1 MLQDI
6 RANIQGV
13 VAKIIIGLIV
23 VSFSIFGIESLL
35 FSGGASAVAEVN
47 GEEISPFAL
56 QQELSVRQ
64 RQLLSIMGDDA
75 DPALLD
81 EARMSRQALEA
92 LIQREI
98 LRQASGAMALTVSD
112 AAIGDII
119 GSMEQFQI
127 DGRFSRERFQS
138 ALTGSGLTPAL
149 FRDRL
154 AEDVQIGQLR
164 VGIAGSDF
172 GTRKELAL
180 AARIALEGRDVRY
193 ITLPLADYRLDASV
207 SDAEVQAY
215 YDANAEAFQ
224 SDESLAIDYLELR
237 LEDYRQPVEEARL
250 REEFELV
257 RDEYEQAAQARVA
270 HILLEGDDDDERRAR
285 FAEVQAALAEGLSFE
300 EAAARFSDDVGSA
313 GRGGDLGY
321 TAGDTFPPAMEE
333 AIGAL
338 APGERSGP
346 VETEA
351 GTHLILVTERRE
363 GSAASFDSLA
373 AELEDRIQRRDAA
386 ADLLRDVERLRDL
399 AFNAADLG
407 EPAAELDLEVSSVDS
422 VTRNQTEGLFAAP
435 SLLSA
440 AFSEEVLEAG
450 HNSDVIELDPE
461 HFVVLRV
468 AQRRPPAPL
477 SLDAVRGQIVALLR
491 DEAAQELAAQQARRL
506 LQSIEAGTSVED
518 AANEAG
524 LQWQVELG
532 ARRDNPRLPPAVRKR
547 LFELPAPAEGA
558 PRRTIVDAPADDLSE
573 TVAETLSE
581 TLPEARADSAL
592 DAYYVLEFVR
602 LSEGSL
608 DDAPQAELTR
618 LRTRVS
624 GENGGLFQ
632 QQFETALRSRAD
644 VEVF

>member
-6 RANIQGV
+6 RASIQGA

-23 VSFSIFGIESLL
+23 ISFSIFGIESLL

-56 QQELSVRQ
+56 QQELSVQQ
-64 RQLLSIMGDDA
+64 RRLLAMMGDDA

-81 EARMSRQALEA
+81 QARMNQRALEA

-98 LRQASGAMALTVSD
+98 LRQAAGDLSLTVPD
-112 AAIGDII
+112 ATIGDII
-119 GSMEQFQI
+119 GSMDEFQL
-127 DGRFSRERFQS
+127 DGRFSRDMFRS
-138 ALTGSGLTPAL
+138 ALAGSGFTPAL

-154 AEDVQIGQLR
+154 AEDVQIAQLR
-164 VGIAGSDF
+164 SGIAGSDF
-172 GTRKELAL
+172 GTRKELTL

-193 ITLPLADYRLDASV
+193 ISLPLADYRGDASV
-207 SDAEVQAY
+207 SDAEVQAH
-215 YDANAEAFQ
+215 YDANGEAFQ
-224 SDESLAIDYLELR
+224 SEESLAIDYLELR
-237 LEDYRQPVEEARL
+237 LDDYRKPVQEARL

-257 RDEYEQAAQARVA
+257 RGEYEQAAEARVS
-270 HILLEGDDDDERRAR
+270 HILLEGDEPAR
-285 FAEVQAALAEGLSFE
+285 QARLAEVQAALAEGLAF
-300 EAAARFSDDVGSA
+300 EAAAAEFSDDAGSA
-313 GRGGDLGY
+313 QSGGDLGY

-333 AIGAL
+333 AISAL
-338 APGERSGP
+338 APGQRSGP

-351 GTHLILVTERRE
+351 GTHLILVTDRRE
-363 GSAASFDSLA
+363 GSAASFDSVA
-373 AELEDRIQRRDAA
+373 AQLQDRIQRREASAA
-386 ADLLRDVERLRDL
+386 LLRDVELLRDL
-399 AFNAADLG
+399 AFNAADLS
-407 EPAAELDLEVSSVDS
+407 EPAAELDIEVSSANS
-422 VTRNQTEGLFAAP
+422 ITRGQAEGLFAAP

-440 AFSEEVLEAG
+440 AFSEDVLEAG

-477 SLDAVRGQIVALLR
+477 DLDDVREQIVDLLR
-491 DEAAQELAAQQARRL
+491 DQAAQQLAAQQAQNL
-506 LQSIEAGTSVED
+506 LLGLEAGTPVED

-532 ARRDNPRLPPAVRKR
+532 ARRDSPRLPLAVRER
-547 LFELPAPAEGA
+547 LFELPAPAPDA
-558 PRRTIVDAPADDLSE
+558 PRRTIVDSDRY
-573 TVAETLSE
+573 T
-581 TLPEARADSAL
+581 
-592 DAYYVLEFVR
+592 YYVVEFVR
-602 LSEGSL
+602 LAEGTL
-608 DDAPQAELTR
+608 DDAAEAELTR

>member
-6 RANIQGV
+6 RASIQGA

-23 VSFSIFGIESLL
+23 ISFSIFGIESLL

-56 QQELSVRQ
+56 QQELSVQQ
-64 RQLLSIMGDDA
+64 RQLLAMMGDDA

-81 EARMSRQALEA
+81 QARMNQRALEA

-98 LRQASGAMALTVSD
+98 LRQAAGDLSLTVPD
-112 AAIGDII
+112 ATIGDII
-119 GSMEQFQI
+119 GSMDEFQL
-127 DGRFSRERFQS
+127 DGRFSRDMFRS
-138 ALTGSGLTPAL
+138 ALAGSGFTPAL

-154 AEDVQIGQLR
+154 AEDVQIAQLR
-164 VGIAGSDF
+164 SGIAGSDF
-172 GTRKELAL
+172 GTRKELTL

-193 ITLPLADYRLDASV
+193 ITLPLADYRGDASV
-207 SDAEVQAY
+207 SDAEVQAH
-215 YDANAEAFQ
+215 YDANGQAFQ
-224 SDESLAIDYLELR
+224 SEESLAIDYLQLR
-237 LEDYRQPVEEARL
+237 LDDYRKPVQEARL

-257 RDEYEQAAQARVA
+257 RGEYEQAAEARVS
-270 HILLEGDDDDERRAR
+270 HILLEGDEPAR
-285 FAEVQAALAEGLSFE
+285 QARLAEVQAALAEGLAF
-300 EAAARFSDDVGSA
+300 EAAAAEFSDDAGSA
-313 GRGGDLGY
+313 QSGGDLGY

-333 AIGAL
+333 AISAL
-338 APGERSGP
+338 APGQRSGP

-351 GTHLILVTERRE
+351 GTHLILVTDRRE
-363 GSAASFDSLA
+363 GSAASFDSVA
-373 AELEDRIQRRDAA
+373 AQLQDRIQRREASAA
-386 ADLLRDVERLRDL
+386 LLRDVELLRDL
-399 AFNAADLG
+399 AFNAADLS
-407 EPAAELDLEVSSVDS
+407 EPAAELDIEVSSANS
-422 VTRNQTEGLFAAP
+422 ITRGQAEGLFAAP

-440 AFSEEVLEAG
+440 AFSEDVLEAG

-468 AQRRPPAPL
+468 AQRRPPEL
-477 SLDAVRGQIVALLR
+477 LDLDDVREQIVQLLR
-491 DEAAQELAAQQARRL
+491 DQAAQQLAAQQAQNL
-506 LQSIEAGTSVED
+506 LLSLEAGTPVED

-532 ARRDNPRLPPAVRKR
+532 ARRDSPRLPLAVRER
-547 LFELPAPAEGA
+547 LFELPAPAQDA
-558 PRRTIVDAPADDLSE
+558 PRRTIVDSD
-573 TVAETLSE
+573 
-581 TLPEARADSAL
+581 RY
-592 DAYYVLEFVR
+592 AYYVVEFVR
-602 LSEGSL
+602 LAEGTL
-608 DDAPQAELTR
+608 DDAAEAELTR

>member
-6 RANIQGV
+6 RASIQGA

-23 VSFSIFGIESLL
+23 ISFSIFGIESLL

-56 QQELSVRQ
+56 QQELSVQQ
-64 RQLLSIMGDDA
+64 RQLLAMMGDDA

-81 EARMSRQALEA
+81 QARMNQRALEA

-98 LRQASGAMALTVSD
+98 LRQAAGDLSLTVPD
-112 AAIGDII
+112 ATIGDII
-119 GSMEQFQI
+119 GSMDEFQL
-127 DGRFSRERFQS
+127 DGRFSRDMFRS
-138 ALTGSGLTPAL
+138 ALAGSGFTPAL

-154 AEDVQIGQLR
+154 AEDVQIAQLR
-164 VGIAGSDF
+164 SGIAGSDF
-172 GTRKELAL
+172 GTRRELTL

-193 ITLPLADYRLDASV
+193 ITLPLADYRADASV
-207 SDAEVQAY
+207 SDAEVQAH
-215 YDANAEAFQ
+215 YDANGDAFQ
-224 SDESLAIDYLELR
+224 SEESLAIDYLQLR
-237 LEDYRQPVEEARL
+237 LDDYRKPVQEARL

-257 RDEYEQAAQARVA
+257 RGEYEQAAEARVS
-270 HILLEGDDDDERRAR
+270 HILLEGDEPARRAR
-285 FAEVQAALAEGLSFE
+285 LAEVQAALAEGLAF
-300 EAAARFSDDVGSA
+300 EAAAAEFSDDAGSA
-313 GRGGDLGY
+313 QSGGDLGY

-333 AIGAL
+333 AISAL
-338 APGERSGP
+338 APGQRSGP

-351 GTHLILVTERRE
+351 GTHLILVTDRRE
-363 GSAASFDSLA
+363 GSEVSFDSVA
-373 AELEDRIQRRDAA
+373 AELQDRIQRREAS
-386 ADLLRDVERLRDL
+386 ADLLRDVELLRDL
-399 AFNAADLG
+399 AFNAADLS
-407 EPAAELDLEVSSVDS
+407 EPAAELDIEVSSANS
-422 VTRNQTEGLFAAP
+422 VTRGQAEGLFAAP

-440 AFSEEVLEAG
+440 AFSEDVLEAG

-468 AQRRPPAPL
+468 AQRRPPEL
-477 SLDAVRGQIVALLR
+477 LELDDVREQIVELLR
-491 DEAAQELAAQQARRL
+491 DQAAQQLAAQQAQNL
-506 LQSIEAGTSVED
+506 LLSLEAGTPVED

-532 ARRDNPRLPPAVRKR
+532 ARRDSPRLPLAVRER
-547 LFELPAPAEGA
+547 LFELPAPAQDA
-558 PRRTIVDAPADDLSE
+558 PRRAIVDSD
-573 TVAETLSE
+573 
-581 TLPEARADSAL
+581 RY
-592 DAYYVLEFVR
+592 AYYVVEFVR
-602 LSEGSL
+602 LAEGTL
-608 DDAPQAELTR
+608 DDAAEAELTR

>member
-6 RANIQGV
+6 RASIQGA

-23 VSFSIFGIESLL
+23 ISFSIFGIESLL

-56 QQELSVRQ
+56 QQELSVQQ
-64 RQLLSIMGDDA
+64 RQLLAMMGDDA

-81 EARMSRQALEA
+81 QARMNQRALEA

-98 LRQASGAMALTVSD
+98 LRQAAGDLSLTVPD
-112 AAIGDII
+112 ATIGDII
-119 GSMEQFQI
+119 GSMDEFQL
-127 DGRFSRERFQS
+127 DGRFSRDMFRS
-138 ALTGSGLTPAL
+138 ALAGSGFTPAL

-154 AEDVQIGQLR
+154 AQDVQIAQLR
-164 VGIAGSDF
+164 SGIAGSDF
-172 GTRKELAL
+172 GTRKELTL

-193 ITLPLADYRLDASV
+193 ITLPLADYRDDASV
-207 SDAEVQAY
+207 SDAEVQAH
-215 YDANAEAFQ
+215 YDANGEAFQ
-224 SDESLAIDYLELR
+224 SEESLAIDYLELR
-237 LEDYRQPVEEARL
+237 LDDYRKPVQEARL

-257 RDEYEQAAQARVA
+257 RGEYEQAAEARVS
-270 HILLEGDDDDERRAR
+270 HILLEGDEPAR
-285 FAEVQAALAEGLSFE
+285 QARLAEVQAALAEGLAFD
-300 EAAARFSDDVGSA
+300 AAAAEFSDDVGSA
-313 GRGGDLGY
+313 QSGGDLGY

-333 AIGAL
+333 AISAL
-338 APGERSGP
+338 APGQRSGP

-351 GTHLILVTERRE
+351 GTHLILVTDRRE
-363 GSAASFDSLA
+363 GSEASFDSVA
-373 AELEDRIQRRDAA
+373 AELQDRIQRREASAA
-386 ADLLRDVERLRDL
+386 LLRDVELLRDL
-399 AFNAADLG
+399 AFNAADLS
-407 EPAAELDLEVSSVDS
+407 EPAAELDTEVSRANS
-422 VTRNQTEGLFAAP
+422 VTRGQAEGLFAAP

-440 AFSEEVLEAG
+440 AFSEDVLEAG

-468 AQRRPPAPL
+468 AQRRPPEPL
-477 SLDAVRGQIVALLR
+477 DLDDVREQIVQLLR
-491 DEAAQELAAQQARRL
+491 DQAAQQLAAQQAQNL
-506 LQSIEAGTSVED
+506 LLSLEAGTPVED

-532 ARRDNPRLPPAVRKR
+532 ARRDSPRLPLAVRER
-547 LFELPAPAEGA
+547 LFELPAPAQDA
-558 PRRTIVDAPADDLSE
+558 PQRTIVDSDRY
-573 TVAETLSE
+573 T
-581 TLPEARADSAL
+581 
-592 DAYYVLEFVR
+592 YYVVEFVR
-602 LSEGSL
+602 LAEGTL
-608 DDAPQAELTR
+608 DDAAEAELTR

>member
-6 RANIQGV
+6 RASIQGA

-23 VSFSIFGIESLL
+23 ISFSIFGIESLL

-56 QQELSVRQ
+56 QQELSVQQ
-64 RQLLSIMGDDA
+64 RQLLAMMGDDA

-81 EARMSRQALEA
+81 QARMNQRALEA

-98 LRQASGAMALTVSD
+98 LRQAAGDLSLTVPD
-112 AAIGDII
+112 ATIGDII
-119 GSMEQFQI
+119 GSMDEFQL
-127 DGRFSRERFQS
+127 DGRFSRDMFRS
-138 ALTGSGLTPAL
+138 ALAGSGFTPAL

-154 AEDVQIGQLR
+154 AEDVQIAQLR
-164 VGIAGSDF
+164 SGIAGSDF
-172 GTRKELAL
+172 GTRKELTL

-193 ITLPLADYRLDASV
+193 ISLPLADYRRDASV
-207 SDAEVQAY
+207 SDAQVQAH
-215 YDANAEAFQ
+215 YDANGEAFQ
-224 SDESLAIDYLELR
+224 SEESLAIDYLELR
-237 LEDYRQPVEEARL
+237 LDDYRKPVQEARL

-257 RDEYEQAAQARVA
+257 RGEYEQAAETRVS
-270 HILLEGDDDDERRAR
+270 HILLEGDEPAR
-285 FAEVQAALAEGLSFE
+285 QARLAEVQAALAEGLAF
-300 EAAARFSDDVGSA
+300 EAAAAEFSDDAGSA
-313 GRGGDLGY
+313 QSGGDLGY

-333 AIGAL
+333 AISAL
-338 APGERSGP
+338 APGQRSGP
-346 VETEA
+346 VDTEA
-351 GTHLILVTERRE
+351 GTHLILVTDRRE
-363 GSAASFDSLA
+363 GSEASFDSVA
-373 AELEDRIQRRDAA
+373 ADLQDRIQRREASAA
-386 ADLLRDVERLRDL
+386 LLRDVELLRDL
-399 AFNAADLG
+399 AFNAADLS
-407 EPAAELDLEVSSVDS
+407 EPAAELDIEVSSANS
-422 VTRNQTEGLFAAP
+422 VTRGQAEGLFAAP

-440 AFSEEVLEAG
+440 AFSEDVLEAG

-477 SLDAVRGQIVALLR
+477 DLDDVREQIVDLLR
-491 DEAAQELAAQQARRL
+491 DQAAQQLAAQQAQNL
-506 LQSIEAGTSVED
+506 LLSLEAGTPVED

-532 ARRDNPRLPPAVRKR
+532 ARRDSPRLPLAVRER
-547 LFELPAPAEGA
+547 LFELPAPAPDA
-558 PRRTIVDAPADDLSE
+558 PRRAIVDSDRY
-573 TVAETLSE
+573 T
-581 TLPEARADSAL
+581 
-592 DAYYVLEFVR
+592 YYVVEFVR
-602 LSEGSL
+602 LAEGTL
-608 DDAPQAELTR
+608 DDAAEAELTR

>member
-6 RANIQGV
+6 RASIQGA

-23 VSFSIFGIESLL
+23 ISFSIFGIESLL

-56 QQELSVRQ
+56 QQELSVQQ
-64 RQLLSIMGDDA
+64 RQLLAMMGDDA

-81 EARMSRQALEA
+81 QARMNQRALEA

-98 LRQASGAMALTVSD
+98 LRQAAGDLSLTVPD
-112 AAIGDII
+112 ATIGDII
-119 GSMEQFQI
+119 GSMDEFQL
-127 DGRFSRERFQS
+127 DGRFSRDMFRS
-138 ALTGSGLTPAL
+138 ALAGSGFTPAL

-154 AEDVQIGQLR
+154 AEDVQIAQLR
-164 VGIAGSDF
+164 SGIAGSDF
-172 GTRKELAL
+172 GTRKELTL

-193 ITLPLADYRLDASV
+193 ITLPLADYRGDASV
-207 SDAEVQAY
+207 SDAEVQAH
-215 YDANAEAFQ
+215 YDANGEAFQ
-224 SDESLAIDYLELR
+224 SEESLAIDYLELR
-237 LEDYRQPVEEARL
+237 LDDYRKPVQEARL

-257 RDEYEQAAQARVA
+257 RGEYEQAAEARVS
-270 HILLEGDDDDERRAR
+270 HILLEGDEQAR
-285 FAEVQAALAEGLSFE
+285 QARLAEVQAALAEGLAF
-300 EAAARFSDDVGSA
+300 EAAAAEFSDDVGSA
-313 GRGGDLGY
+313 QSGGDLGY

-333 AIGAL
+333 AISAL
-338 APGERSGP
+338 APGQRSGP

-351 GTHLILVTERRE
+351 GTHLILVTDRRE
-363 GSAASFDSLA
+363 GSAVSFDSVA
-373 AELEDRIQRRDAA
+373 AELQDRIQRREAS
-386 ADLLRDVERLRDL
+386 ADLLRDVELLRDL
-399 AFNAADLG
+399 VFNAADLS
-407 EPAAELDLEVSSVDS
+407 EPAAELDIEVSSANS
-422 VTRNQTEGLFAAP
+422 VTRGQAEGLFAAP

-440 AFSEEVLEAG
+440 AFSEDVLEAG

-468 AQRRPPAPL
+468 AQRRPPEPL
-477 SLDAVRGQIVALLR
+477 DLDDVREQIVDLLR
-491 DEAAQELAAQQARRL
+491 DQAAQQLAAQQAQNL
-506 LQSIEAGTSVED
+506 LLSLEAGTPVED

-532 ARRDNPRLPPAVRKR
+532 ARRDSPRLPLAVRER
-547 LFELPAPAEGA
+547 LFELPAPAQDA
-558 PRRTIVDAPADDLSE
+558 PRRTIVDSDRY
-573 TVAETLSE
+573 V
-581 TLPEARADSAL
+581 
-592 DAYYVLEFVR
+592 YYVVEFVR
-602 LSEGSL
+602 LAEGTL
-608 DDAPQAELTR
+608 DDAAEAELTR

>member
-6 RANIQGV
+6 RASIQGV

-23 VSFSIFGIESLL
+23 ISFSIFGIESLL

-56 QQELSVRQ
+56 QQELSVQQ
-64 RQLLSIMGDDA
+64 RQLLAMMGDDA

-81 EARMSRQALEA
+81 QARMNQRALEA

-98 LRQASGAMALTVSD
+98 LRQAAGDLSLTVPD
-112 AAIGDII
+112 ATIGDII
-119 GSMEQFQI
+119 GSMDEFQL
-127 DGRFSRERFQS
+127 DGRFSRDMFRS
-138 ALTGSGLTPAL
+138 ALAGSGFTPAL

-154 AEDVQIGQLR
+154 AQDVQIAQLR
-164 VGIAGSDF
+164 SGIAGSDF
-172 GTRKELAL
+172 GTRKELTL

-193 ITLPLADYRLDASV
+193 ITLPLADYRGDASV
-207 SDAEVQAY
+207 SDAEVQAH
-215 YDANAEAFQ
+215 YDANGEAFQ
-224 SDESLAIDYLELR
+224 SEESLAIDYLELR
-237 LEDYRQPVEEARL
+237 LDDYRKPVQEARL

-257 RDEYEQAAQARVA
+257 RGEYEQAAETRVS
-270 HILLEGDDDDERRAR
+270 HILLEGDEQARQAR
-285 FAEVQAALAEGLSFE
+285 FAEVQAALAEGLAF
-300 EAAARFSDDVGSA
+300 EAAAAEFSDDVGSA
-313 GRGGDLGY
+313 QSGGDLGY
-321 TAGDTFPPAMEE
+321 TAGDTFPAAMEE

-338 APGERSGP
+338 APGQRSGP

-351 GTHLILVTERRE
+351 GTHLILVTDRRE
-363 GSAASFDSLA
+363 GSEASFDSVA
-373 AELEDRIQRRDAA
+373 ADLQDRVQRREAS
-386 ADLLRDVERLRDL
+386 ADLLRDVELLRDL
-399 AFNAADLG
+399 VFNAADLS
-407 EPAAELDLEVSSVDS
+407 EPAAELDIEVSSANS
-422 VTRNQTEGLFAAP
+422 VTRGQAEGLFAAP

-440 AFSEEVLEAG
+440 AFSEDVLEAG

-468 AQRRPPAPL
+468 AQRRPPEPL
-477 SLDAVRGQIVALLR
+477 DLDDVREQIVALLR
-491 DEAAQELAAQQARRL
+491 DEAAQQLAAQQAQTL
-506 LQSIEAGTSVED
+506 LLSLEAGTPVED

-532 ARRDNPRLPPAVRKR
+532 ARRDSPRLPLAVRES
-547 LFELPAPAEGA
+547 LFELPAPAQDA
-558 PRRTIVDAPADDLSE
+558 PRRTIVDSD
-573 TVAETLSE
+573 
-581 TLPEARADSAL
+581 RY
-592 DAYYVLEFVR
+592 AYYVVEFVR
-602 LSEGSL
+602 LAEGTL
-608 DDAPQAELTR
+608 DDAAEAELTR

>member
-6 RANIQGV
+6 RASIQGA

-23 VSFSIFGIESLL
+23 ISFSIFGIESLL

-56 QQELSVRQ
+56 QQELSVQQ
-64 RQLLSIMGDDA
+64 RQLLAMMGDDA

-81 EARMSRQALEA
+81 QARMNQRALEA

-98 LRQASGAMALTVSD
+98 LRQAAGDLSLTVPD
-112 AAIGDII
+112 ATIGDII
-119 GSMEQFQI
+119 GSMDEFQL
-127 DGRFSRERFQS
+127 DGRFSRDMFRS
-138 ALTGSGLTPAL
+138 ALAGSGFTPAL

-154 AEDVQIGQLR
+154 AQDVQIAQLR
-164 VGIAGSDF
+164 SGIAGSDF
-172 GTRKELAL
+172 GTRKELTL

-193 ITLPLADYRLDASV
+193 ITLPLADYRDDASV
-207 SDAEVQAY
+207 SDAEVQAH
-215 YDANAEAFQ
+215 YDANGEAFQ
-224 SDESLAIDYLELR
+224 SEESLAIDYLELR
-237 LEDYRQPVEEARL
+237 LDDYRKPVQEARL

-257 RDEYEQAAQARVA
+257 RGEYEQATEARVS
-270 HILLEGDDDDERRAR
+270 HILLEGDEPAR
-285 FAEVQAALAEGLSFE
+285 QARLAEVQAALAGGLAFD
-300 EAAARFSDDVGSA
+300 AAAAEFSDDVGSA
-313 GRGGDLGY
+313 QSGGDLGY

-333 AIGAL
+333 AISAL

-351 GTHLILVTERRE
+351 GTHLILVTDRRE
-363 GSAASFDSLA
+363 GSEASFDSVA
-373 AELEDRIQRRDAA
+373 AQLQDRIQRREASAA
-386 ADLLRDVERLRDL
+386 LLRDVELLRDL
-399 AFNAADLG
+399 AFNAADLS
-407 EPAAELDLEVSSVDS
+407 EPAAELDTEVSRANS
-422 VTRNQTEGLFAAP
+422 VTRGQAEGLFAAP

-440 AFSEEVLEAG
+440 AFSEDVLEAG

-468 AQRRPPAPL
+468 AQRRPPEPL
-477 SLDAVRGQIVALLR
+477 DLDDVREQIVQLLR
-491 DEAAQELAAQQARRL
+491 DQAAQQLAAQQAQNL
-506 LQSIEAGTSVED
+506 LLSLEAGTPVED

-532 ARRDNPRLPPAVRKR
+532 ARRDSPRLPLAVRER
-547 LFELPAPAEGA
+547 LFELPAPAQDA
-558 PRRTIVDAPADDLSE
+558 PRRTIVDSDRY
-573 TVAETLSE
+573 T
-581 TLPEARADSAL
+581 
-592 DAYYVLEFVR
+592 YYVVEFVR
-602 LSEGSL
+602 LAEGTL
-608 DDAPQAELTR
+608 DDAAEAELTR

>member
-6 RANIQGV
+6 RASIQGA

-23 VSFSIFGIESLL
+23 ISFSIFGIESLL

-56 QQELSVRQ
+56 QQELSVQQ
-64 RQLLSIMGDDA
+64 RQLLAMMGDDA

-81 EARMSRQALEA
+81 QARMNQRALEA

-98 LRQASGAMALTVSD
+98 LRQAAGDLSLTVPD
-112 AAIGDII
+112 ATIGDII
-119 GSMEQFQI
+119 GSMDEFQL
-127 DGRFSRERFQS
+127 DGRFSRDMFRS
-138 ALTGSGLTPAL
+138 ALAGSGFTPAL

-154 AEDVQIGQLR
+154 AQDVQIAQLR
-164 VGIAGSDF
+164 SGIAGSDF
-172 GTRKELAL
+172 GTRKELTL

-193 ITLPLADYRLDASV
+193 ITLPLADYRDDASV
-207 SDAEVQAY
+207 SDAEVQAH
-215 YDANAEAFQ
+215 YDANGEAFQ
-224 SDESLAIDYLELR
+224 SEESLAIDYLELR
-237 LEDYRQPVEEARL
+237 LDDYRKPVQEARL

-257 RDEYEQAAQARVA
+257 RGEYEQAAEARVS
-270 HILLEGDDDDERRAR
+270 HILLEGDEPAR
-285 FAEVQAALAEGLSFE
+285 QARLAEVQAALAEGLAFD
-300 EAAARFSDDVGSA
+300 AAAAEFSDDVGSA
-313 GRGGDLGY
+313 QSGGDLGY

-333 AIGAL
+333 AISAL
-338 APGERSGP
+338 APGQRSGP

-351 GTHLILVTERRE
+351 GTHLILVTDRRE
-363 GSAASFDSLA
+363 GSEASFDSVA
-373 AELEDRIQRRDAA
+373 AQLQDRIQRREASAA
-386 ADLLRDVERLRDL
+386 LLRDVELLRDL
-399 AFNAADLG
+399 AFNAADLS
-407 EPAAELDLEVSSVDS
+407 EPAAELDTEVSRANS
-422 VTRNQTEGLFAAP
+422 VTRGQAEGLFAAP

-440 AFSEEVLEAG
+440 AFSEDVLEAG

-468 AQRRPPAPL
+468 AQRRPPEPL
-477 SLDAVRGQIVALLR
+477 DLDDVREQIVQLLR
-491 DEAAQELAAQQARRL
+491 DQAAQQLAAQQAQNL
-506 LQSIEAGTSVED
+506 LLSLEAGTPVED

-532 ARRDNPRLPPAVRKR
+532 ARRDSPRLPLAVRER
-547 LFELPAPAEGA
+547 LFELPAPAQDA
-558 PRRTIVDAPADDLSE
+558 PQRTIVDSDRY
-573 TVAETLSE
+573 T
-581 TLPEARADSAL
+581 
-592 DAYYVLEFVR
+592 YYVVEFVR
-602 LSEGSL
+602 LAEGTL
-608 DDAPQAELTR
+608 DDAAEAELTR

>member
-6 RANIQGV
+6 RASIQGA

-23 VSFSIFGIESLL
+23 ISFSIFGIESLL

-56 QQELSVRQ
+56 QQELSVQQ
-64 RQLLSIMGDDA
+64 RQLLAMMGDDA

-81 EARMSRQALEA
+81 QARMNQRALEA

-98 LRQASGAMALTVSD
+98 LRQAAGDLSLTVPD
-112 AAIGDII
+112 ATIGDII
-119 GSMEQFQI
+119 GSMDEFQL
-127 DGRFSRERFQS
+127 DGRFSRDMFRS
-138 ALTGSGLTPAL
+138 ALAGSGFTPAL

-154 AEDVQIGQLR
+154 AQDVQIAQLR
-164 VGIAGSDF
+164 SGIAGSDF
-172 GTRKELAL
+172 GTRRELTL

-193 ITLPLADYRLDASV
+193 ITLPLADYRGDASV
-207 SDAEVQAY
+207 SDAEVQAH
-215 YDANAEAFQ
+215 YDANGEAFQ
-224 SDESLAIDYLELR
+224 SEESLVIDYLELR
-237 LEDYRQPVEEARL
+237 LDDYRKPVQEARL

-257 RDEYEQAAQARVA
+257 RGEYEQAAEARVS
-270 HILLEGDDDDERRAR
+270 HILLEGDEQAR
-285 FAEVQAALAEGLSFE
+285 QARLAEVQAALAEGLAF
-300 EAAARFSDDVGSA
+300 AAAAAEFSDDVGSA
-313 GRGGDLGY
+313 QSGGDLGY

-346 VETEA
+346 VETAA
-351 GTHLILVTERRE
+351 GTHLILVTDRRE
-363 GSAASFDSLA
+363 GSEASFDSVAGQLQ
-373 AELEDRIQRRDAA
+373 DRIQRREAS
-386 ADLLRDVERLRDL
+386 ADLLRDVELLRDL
-399 AFNAADLG
+399 AFNAADLS
-407 EPAAELDLEVSSVDS
+407 EPAAELDIEVSSANS
-422 VTRNQTEGLFAAP
+422 VTRGQAEGLFAAP

-440 AFSEEVLEAG
+440 AFSEDVLEAG

-468 AQRRPPAPL
+468 AQRRPPEPL
-477 SLDAVRGQIVALLR
+477 DLDDVREQIVDLLR
-491 DEAAQELAAQQARRL
+491 DEAAQQLAAQQAQNLLLRL
-506 LQSIEAGTSVED
+506 EAGTPVED

-532 ARRDNPRLPPAVRKR
+532 ARRDSPRLPLAVRER
-547 LFELPAPAEGA
+547 LFELPAPAPDA
-558 PRRTIVDAPADDLSE
+558 PQRTIVDSD
-573 TVAETLSE
+573 
-581 TLPEARADSAL
+581 RY
-592 DAYYVLEFVR
+592 AYYVVEFVR
-602 LSEGSL
+602 LAEGTL
-608 DDAPQAELTR
+608 DDAAEAELTR